1 MTFAAGT
8 PITDANPLPITV
20 TGDNT
25 RIDYTAS
32 VTIPSGQS
40 LSAAIDLAG
49 HILSRIEFPGAWT
62 AAALTF
68 QVSSDGVTWRDLYDE
83 AGEVSFSS
91 AGANHAIQL
100 GGSYGWWTIRYL
112 KIRSGTSAV
121 PVAQAADRIIN
132 LYSGYRSA

>member
-1 MTFAAGT
+1 MTFAIGAPVSDNNAVPVTLAG
-8 PITDANPLPITV
+8 D
-20 TGDNT
+20 GT
-25 RIDYTAS
+25 RVDYSAT

-49 HILSRIEFPGAWT
+49 HILSRIEFPDAWT
-62 AAALTF
+62 TAALTF
-68 QVSSDGVTWRDLYDE
+68 QVSNDGVTWRDLYDE
-83 AGEVSFSS
+83 TGEVSFSS

-121 PVAQAADRIIN
+121 PVAQTADRIIN